1 MEILQYTRQH
11 QEFRKRLRRFLEE
24 EVIPNTDQWEAEQ
37 IVPKAVWQ
45 KMGQAGFLCT
55 AVPTEYGGLGG
66 DFLYSVI
73 ATDEM
78 LRTNHTGL
86 ISPLH
91 SDIVVPYIDS
101 YGSDEQK
108 RKYLPGCVS
117 GDIVVAVAMTEPDV
131 GSDLASMTTSA
142 VETGDHVVINGSKTF
157 ISSGISCDLVVLAAK
172 DPEMNNP
179 HKAMSLYLVENDTPG
194 FKKGQQLEKMGM
206 HSQDTAE
213 LFFTDCRIPIE
224 NRLGQKGDGFVML
237 MQKLQQERLICA
249 IMCQSRAEWIM
260 DWTIAYCR
268 ITKDSNGEP
277 LNKSQAN
284 QFALAEMATE
294 LLMSKIFVEKL
305 VVEHMQK
312 KEVDAETSMA
322 KYWTS
327 DMVKKIVGRC
337 MDIIGEDATDEK
349 CPLIRAFRDV
359 QVTSIFAGTNE
370 IMKGIIAKA
379 MII

>member
-11 QEFRKRLRRFLEE
+11 QEFRERLQRFLEK

-37 IVPKAVWQ
+37 IVPKSVWQ

-55 AVPTEYGGLGG
+55 SVSPEYGGLGG
-66 DFLYSVI
+66 DFLYSFI

-101 YGSDEQK
+101 YGSERQK

-117 GDIVVAVAMTEPDV
+117 GDIVTAIAMTEPDV
-131 GSDLASMTTSA
+131 GSDLASMTTTA
-142 VETGDHVVINGSKTF
+142 VEAGGQVVINGSKTF
-157 ISSGISCDLVVLAAK
+157 ISNGINCDLVVLAAK
-172 DPEMNNP
+172 NPEIDNP
-179 HKAMSLYLVENDTPG
+179 HKSMSLYLVENGTPG

-213 LFFTDCRIPIE
+213 LFFSDCRIPVE
-224 NRLGQKGDGFVML
+224 NRLGQKGDGFIML

-249 IMCQSRAEWIM
+249 IMCQGRAQWVL
-260 DWTIAYCR
+260 DWTLAYCR
-268 ITKDSNGEP
+268 NTKNSDGKA
-277 LNKSQAN
+277 LNQSQAN

-305 VVEHMQK
+305 VAEHIRK

-327 DMVKKIVGRC
+327 DMVKKIVGRS

-379 MII
+379 MIA